1 MQKCQMH
8 TSPSWCEFVV
18 LRFFCFH
25 DKKIYNTTSYLHE
38 QQFKI
43 DYPSLPPCNM
53 GLAKLNVKSPPIVWT
68 PYTHTNDL
76 REGGTNMTLSL
87 RSQHSTK
94 LTLNLVPH
102 SNYKHLN
109 STRIIKPSHDIAT
122 CHYHIGW
129 DPVESHAHRF
139 MGKGTSTS
147 ESTLRTGIKD
157 SIPFR
162 ADEEREDA
170 V

>member
-43 DYPSLPPCNM
+43 DFPSLPPCNM

-76 REGGTNMTLSL
+76 REGGTNTTLSL
-87 RSQHSTK
+87 RSQYSTK
-94 LTLNLVPH
+94 LTLNLVYIPLKLQTPQCNTNHNTFPWHCHVSLPH
-102 SNYKHLN
+102 WLGPS
-109 STRIIKPSHDIAT
+109 RIPCTSLHGKRNIHIRIHIADRNQGF
-122 CHYHIGW
+122 H
-129 DPVESHAHRF
+129 SF
-139 MGKGTSTS
+139 
-147 ESTLRTGIKD
+147 
-157 SIPFR
+157 
-162 ADEEREDA
+162 
-170 V
+170 